1 MKKVT
6 LLSLVIILVLSAG
19 TESKT
24 LWKDRNVYS
33 TSQSLN
39 VGDIIVIKV
48 DDISRLQFT
57 LDMNERKTS
66 SVSSVPDM
74 TITGFLPAINSTR
87 TITGRDSSEVSSRG
101 RLNLEISSVIT
112 GTRQDKYLL
121 QGSRTYVFN
130 GTTTR
135 ITVSGVLDPLLVKG
149 RTVDSTNIAEFRL
162 TFDSAREGGMALTRP
177 PVEEG
182 KAANASLTEDEKQR
196 IIIDYLQKMLREIM
210 R

>member
-1 MKKVT
+1 MKKIT
-6 LLSLVIILVLSAG
+6 ILSLVIILVLSAG

-130 GTTTR
+130 GTTNR
-135 ITVSGVLDPLLVKG
+135 VTVSGVLDPLLVKG

-162 TFDSAREGGMALTRP
+162 TFDSLREGGMALTRP

>member
-1 MKKVT
+1 MKKA
-6 LLSLVIILVLSAG
+6 LIAIIVMITVLPAVVY
-19 TESKT
+19 SKT
-24 LWKDRNVYS
+24 LWKDRNIYS
-33 TSQSLN
+33 TSQSLK
-39 VGDIIVIKV
+39 VGDIIVIRV

-57 LDMNERKTS
+57 LDTNERKTS
-66 SVSSVPDM
+66 SVTSVPDM
-74 TITGFLPAINSTR
+74 TITGFLPAINSSR
-87 TITGRDSSEVSSRG
+87 TITGRDASEVTSRG

-130 GTTTR
+130 GTTNR
-135 ITVSGVLDPLLVKG
+135 VTVSGVLDPLLVKG
-149 RTVDSTNIAEFRL
+149 RTVDSTSVAEFRL

-182 KAANASLTEDEKQR
+182 KPANASLTEEEKQR
-196 IIIDYLQKMLREIM
+196 IITDYLQKMLREIM